1 MRRSDVV
8 AISGVKSFG
17 LIAAMTGA
25 LSSGGVMLT
34 LDRNFPAER
43 QKLLVREVGVAH
55 ILYVGEFRNED
66 EWMRDL
72 DSTSLIYVDADG
84 ALTAQAIAG
93 SNSNDAGLPALAPND
108 PAYIF
113 FTSGTTGVP
122 KGILGCHKGLS
133 HFLAWQRDT
142 FAIGPNDRVAQ
153 LTPLSFDVLLRDVF
167 LPLTCGASVH
177 LPDEREGLAP
187 DSILPW
193 LARERISVL
202 HTVPALAQ
210 SWLADAPRDLS
221 FPDLRWVFFSGEPL
235 QDSLIKRWRDTFS
248 LTAGI
253 VNLYGPTE
261 TTMVKCFHR
270 VVDEEPLGAQPV
282 GRPLPQTQALV
293 LNANGDLCGI
303 GEPGEIAIRTPFRT
317 LGYVNAPDE
326 NRKRFVKNPFRD
338 DDDDLL
344 YLTGDRGRYRP
355 DGTLM
360 ME

>member
-1 MRRSDVV
+1 S
-8 AISGVKSFG
+8 
-17 LIAAMTGA
+17 
-25 LSSGGVMLT
+25 
-34 LDRNFPAER
+34 FPA
-43 QKLLVREVGVAH
+43 
-55 ILYVGEFRNED
+55 
-66 EWMRDL
+66 
-72 DSTSLIYVDADG
+72 
-84 ALTAQAIAG
+84 
-93 SNSNDAGLPALAPND
+93 
-108 PAYIF
+108 
-113 FTSGTTGVP
+113 
-122 KGILGCHKGLS
+122 
-133 HFLAWQRDT
+133 
-142 FAIGPNDRVAQ
+142 
-153 LTPLSFDVLLRDVF
+153 
-167 LPLTCGASVH
+167 
-177 LPDEREGLAP
+177 
-187 DSILPW
+187 
-193 LARERISVL
+193 
-202 HTVPALAQ
+202 
-210 SWLADAPRDLS
+210 
-221 FPDLRWVFFSGEPL
+221 LRWVFFSGEPL

-360 ME
+360 MEGRLDDQVKINGVRVEPSEAGAILAQHEALQAGFVMARKDQQGENFLVAYVVTKAEVKTSDLRAFLSAKLPAPLVPSAFVFLDSLPLTANGKVDRKALPAPERSVGSEQDFVAPRTPTEEMLAAIWAEVLKLDKVGIHDSFFELGGHSLLATQVIARVRTALHCELPLRALFEAPTIESLAVKITDIQMQNEDPNEMTRFLADLENSSGAAPASHS